1 MKLKVIK
8 IGGKVIE
15 NDTDCNYF
23 LNEFSKIAAP
33 KILVHG
39 GGNIATKLA
48 EKSGVE
54 VKMVDGRRI
63 TDAAM
68 LEIVTMVYAGVNK
81 KLVAQLQERGIQS
94 IGLTGADL
102 NVIKATKRKVAT
114 IDFGF
119 VGDIDENG
127 VDVEHINYFLSN
139 KITPVFAALTHDG
152 EGNLLNTN
160 ADTIAAASAM
170 ACAGKYDVELIYCFD
185 KSGVLLDEDDDD
197 SVIPEILMKEL
208 QKLKDEEVITAGMI
222 PKLDNA
228 FDAIKKGVKKVRI
241 TNFKDLAGGTV
252 LRI

>member
-15 NDTDCNYF
+15 DATSCEHF
-23 LNEFSKIAAP
+23 LNEFSAMDGL

-48 EKSGVE
+48 EKTGVE

-81 KLVAQLQERGIQS
+81 KLVAQLQQRGIQS

-102 NVIKATKRKVAT
+102 NIIKATKRKVAA
-114 IDFGF
+114 IDYGF

-127 VDVEHINYFLSN
+127 VDVNHLEYFISN
-139 KITPVFAALTHDG
+139 NITPVFAALTHDG

-160 ADTIAAASAM
+160 ADTIASAIAM
-170 ACAGKYDVELIYCFD
+170 ACADKYEVELIYCF
-185 KSGVLLDEDDDD
+185 KKNGVLLDEFDDN
-197 SVIPEILMKEL
+197 SVIGELSLEKFKVLKEN
-208 QKLKDEEVITAGMI
+208 KIITAGMI

-228 FDAIKKGVKKVRI
+228 FDSIMKGVEKVRI
-241 TNFKDLAGGTV
+241 TNFKDLMNGTV
-252 LRI
+252 LRM

>member
-15 NDTDCNYF
+15 ATASCKHF
-23 LNEFSKIAAP
+23 LNEFSKIKGP

-39 GGNIATKLA
+39 GGNIATKRA
-48 EKSGVE
+48 EKTGVE

-63 TDAAM
+63 TDAVM

-81 KLVAQLQERGIQS
+81 KMVAQLQERGIQS

-102 NVIKATKRKVAT
+102 NIIKATKRKVAT
-114 IDFGF
+114 IDYGF
-119 VGDIDENG
+119 VGDIAENG
-127 VDVEHINYFLSN
+127 VNMHHLDYFLSN

-160 ADTIAAASAM
+160 ADTIAAEIAKT
-170 ACAGKYDVELIYCFD
+170 CAEKYEVELVYCFD
-185 KSGVLLDEDDDD
+185 KNGVLLDEFDDN
-197 SVIPEILMKEL
+197 SVIGELSLEKFKGLKEN
-208 QKLKDEEVITAGMI
+208 KIITAGMI

-228 FDAIKKGVKKVRI
+228 FESIRKGVNKVRI
-241 TNFKDLAGGTV
+241 ANFKNLAGGTV
-252 LRI
+252 LKR

>member
-15 NDTDCNYF
+15 DPVSCNHF
-23 LNEFSKIAAP
+23 LNEFSKIKGP

-48 EKSGVE
+48 EETGVE
-54 VKMVDGRRI
+54 VKMIDGRRI

-68 LEIVTMVYAGVNK
+68 LEIVTMVYTGVNK
-81 KLVAQLQERGIQS
+81 KLVAQLQEKGILS

-102 NVIKATKRKVAT
+102 SIIKATKRKVAS
-114 IDFGF
+114 IDYGF

-127 VDVEHINYFLSN
+127 VNVNHLNYFLSN
-139 KITPVFAALTHDG
+139 NITPVFAALTHDG

-160 ADTIAAASAM
+160 ADTIAAAIAK
-170 ACAGKYDVELIYCFD
+170 ACAEKYEVELVYCFD
-185 KSGVLLDEDDDD
+185 KNGVLLDEFDYN
-197 SVIPEILMKEL
+197 SVIGELSLEKFKALKEN
-208 QKLKDEEVITAGMI
+208 KIITTGMI

-228 FDAIKKGVKKVRI
+228 FDSMKKGVEKVRI
-241 TNFKDLAGGTV
+241 TNFKDLGGGTV
-252 LRI
+252 LKR

>member
-15 NDTDCNYF
+15 DPVSCNYF
-23 LNEFSKIAAP
+23 LNEFSKIKGP

-48 EKSGVE
+48 EKTGVE

-68 LEIVTMVYAGVNK
+68 LEIVTIVYAGVNK
-81 KLVAQLQERGIQS
+81 KMVAQLQERGIQS

-102 NVIKATKRKVAT
+102 NIIKATKRKVAT
-114 IDFGF
+114 IDYGF
-119 VGDIDENG
+119 VGDIAENG
-127 VDVEHINYFLSN
+127 VNVNHLDYFLSN

-160 ADTIAAASAM
+160 ADTIAAAIAM
-170 ACAGKYDVELIYCFD
+170 ACADKYEVELIYCFD
-185 KSGVLLDEDDDD
+185 KSGVLLDEFDDN
-197 SVIPEILMKEL
+197 SVIPTITMQAFQVLKE
-208 QKLKDEEVITAGMI
+208 KKIITAGMI

-228 FDAIKKGVKKVRI
+228 FESIKKGVNKVRI
-241 TNFKDLAGGTV
+241 ANFKDLAGGTV
-252 LRI
+252 LKR

>member
-15 NDTDCNYF
+15 DATNCEDF
-23 LNEFSKIAAP
+23 LNEFSAIDGL

-48 EKSGVE
+48 EETGVE
-54 VKMVDGRRI
+54 VQIVDGRRI

-81 KLVAQLQERGIQS
+81 KLVAQLQKIGIQS

-102 NVIKATKRKVAT
+102 NIIKATKRKVTT
-114 IDFGF
+114 IDYGF

-127 VDVEHINYFLSN
+127 VGVEHLNYLLSN
-139 KITPVFAALTHDG
+139 EITPVFAALTHDG

-160 ADTIAAASAM
+160 ADTIAAAIAM
-170 ACAGKYDVELIYCFD
+170 ACADKYEVELIYCFE
-185 KSGVLLDEDDDD
+185 KNGVLLDEFDNN
-197 SVIPEILMKEL
+197 SVIDELSLEKFQALKEN
-208 QKLKDEEVITAGMI
+208 KIITAGMI

-228 FDAIKKGVKKVRI
+228 FDSIKKGVGKVRI

-252 LRI
+252 LK